1 DPSLT
6 NDIARKGDAEQRVAP
21 DPRVRTFY
29 APPVMPPVVTL
40 VGSHENERELLAV
53 LGVFGGEP
61 LKVSLAPGASVKV
74 GDEVTLDLIDF
85 AAHSRVE
92 TRPRVVPEHQRDRDL
107 GVALAQARV
116 EVQAPGIAAPV
127 ALWIPFTQNLLPSPV
142 YSYGGRF
149 PYSPAFID
157 LPDGRR

>member
-1 DPSLT
+1 VGPDAPFQRIGESGWSVRFRSLIDQLPLAENLRVSFADVHLRSPEGEIVERWIADDPSLT

-85 AAHSRVE
+85 AA
-92 TRPRVVPEHQRDRDL
+92 
-107 GVALAQARV
+107 
-116 EVQAPGIAAPV
+116 
-127 ALWIPFTQNLLPSPV
+127 
-142 YSYGGRF
+142 
-149 PYSPAFID
+149 
-157 LPDGRR
+157 